1 MRTTL
6 TIEDDLAESIE
17 QLRAA
22 EKTSYRE
29 TINRLLRAGL
39 MSVKSP
45 PATRRYRGPTFDM
58 GLHPGI
64 DPNRMNQLVDE
75 LDAEEFHG

>member
-39 MSVKSP
+39 MAVKSP
-45 PATRRYRGPTFDM
+45 PTTRRYRGPTFDM

-75 LDAEEFHG
+75 LDAEEFNG